1 MNFRHVTAVAVAVSG
16 LIAGSSGTAATIT
29 GWNTGNVVV
38 GATPDDG
45 ETGRSVIYDKPVTAG
60 VPAPGAVTN
69 GQIAFTPP
77 EAVSPGI
84 KVEDQTYTQGGTDGL
99 TLSGCLMTSNTPNPC
114 TGPFQSG
121 KRIKQEMTGLD
132 PVDLV
137 FDVANGDE
145 TSAYQVFHRLINDT
159 GVALSGFA
167 IELGFGLG
175 DNFVRAGDDSGV
187 SFSSAF
193 RAQPTGSG
201 PASTQFPFGLFGDAS
216 DNDNFDLDGFFAS
229 ARTGFNTAFSAVE
242 IASDGIFGPYTDFFD
257 TWLPGQ
263 SVPAGVFWDNDND
276 AGTDA
281 LVMAWERPDGTWEIR
296 REIVSLGDDDT
307 DGTAAALLDP
317 VERDSFE
324 AVVDWFEDQEGGADL
339 AAVLLPG
346 EIEDLANLNV
356 NFAIQLAGNLFDAA
370 GDALDSFTL
379 RTTVFAAPI
388 AAIPLPAGAPLLLG
402 GLGMLWAL
410 RRRRQKA
417 A

>member
-16 LIAGSSGTAATIT
+16 LIVGSSGTAATIT
-29 GWNTGNVVV
+29 GWNTGNVEV
-38 GATPDDG
+38 APTPADG
-45 ETGRSVIYDKPVTAG
+45 ETGLSVVYDRALPD
-60 VPAPGAVTN
+60 PDAVTN
-69 GQIAFTPP
+69 GRIAFTPP
-77 EAVSPGI
+77 EAQSPGI
-84 KVEDQTYTQGGTDGL
+84 KVQVEEYDQTGGSAPDL
-99 TLSGCLMTSNTPNPC
+99 SFSGCLMTSNPGATC
-114 TGPFQSG
+114 TSPFQSG
-121 KRIKQEMTGLD
+121 KRIKQQMTGTG

-137 FDVANGDE
+137 FDVANDD
-145 TSAYQVFHRLINDT
+145 TDSTYQVFHRLINDT
-159 GVALSGFA
+159 NALLDGFK
-167 IELGFGLG
+167 IELGYGIG
-175 DNFVRAGDDSGV
+175 DGFEKAAEQGSL
-187 SFSSAF
+187 SFSSFFA
-193 RAQPTGSG
+193 AQPQGSG
-201 PASTQFPFGLFGDAS
+201 SASTQFPFGLFGEADT
-216 DNDNFDLDGFFAS
+216 NPNFTLDGFFAN

-356 NFAIQLAGNLFDAA
+356 NFAIRLAGKLFDAA

>member
-29 GWNTGNVVV
+29 GWNTDNVEVAPPTV
-38 GATPDDG
+38 LPDDEG
-45 ETGRSVIYDKPVTAG
+45 VTGYSVVYDRALPDTD
-60 VPAPGAVTN
+60 AVTN
-69 GQIAFTPP
+69 GRIAFTPP
-77 EAVSPGI
+77 EAQSPGI
-84 KVEDQTYTQGGTDGL
+84 KVEPLPYEQTGGGAPAL
-99 TLSGCLMTSNTPNPC
+99 TFSGCLMTSNPGATC
-114 TGPFQSG
+114 TSPFQSG
-121 KRIKQEMTGLD
+121 KRIKQQMTGTG

-137 FDVANGDE
+137 FDVANDDK
-145 TSAYQVFHRLINDT
+145 TSTYQVFHRLINDT
-159 GVALSGFA
+159 NALLDGFK
-167 IELGFGLG
+167 IELGYGIG
-175 DNFVRAGDDSGV
+175 DGFEKAGDDGAL
-187 SFSSAF
+187 SFSSLFA
-193 RAQPTGSG
+193 AQPQGSG
-201 PASTQFPFGLFGDAS
+201 SASTQFPFGLFGDA
-216 DNDNFDLDGFFAS
+216 DTNPNFTLDGFFAN

-276 AGTDA
+276 PGTDA
-281 LVMAWERPDGTWEIR
+281 LVMAWQRPDGKWEIR
-296 REIVSLGDDDT
+296 REIASLEDE
-307 DGTAAALLDP
+307 TAAALVTP
-317 VERDSFE
+317 VVLASFD
-324 AVVDWFEDQEGGADL
+324 AVVDWFEDQEGVTDL
-339 AAVLLPG
+339 TAVLLPG

-356 NFAIQLAGNLFDAA
+356 NFAIQLAGNLFDA
-370 GDALDSFTL
+370 DQNALDSFTL